1 MLNNQKKKWRRGR
14 QEMTSIKKKEN
25 IKEGWNI
32 AGKKKIK
39 ERDNIKVEGIE
50 VIEQV

>member
-1 MLNNQKKKWRRGR
+1 MLNNQKKKGRRGR

-32 AGKKKIK
+32 AGKKKNQR

-50 VIEQV
+50 VIE

>member
-1 MLNNQKKKWRRGR
+1 MLNNQKKKGRRGR

-32 AGKKKIK
+32 AGKKKSKREITLK
-39 ERDNIKVEGIE
+39 LRV
-50 VIEQV
+50 